1 MLPILPFLI
10 GGAIGTVAGV
20 VLKDVYDENRDDI
33 NQTFDDKIS
42 TIDEWLDKKFVALDK
57 YKDTL
62 YEDEENHFSNSVEEE
77 INFQSL
83 IEMKKRVYH
92 DSFISFVDF
101 YKKLE
106 NVDLGDLEYEEIDF
120 STVVLDEQIYDKNIQ
135 NNIKITTDLLFK
147 ANNLLNDIVL
157 NLGEAIKETV
167 DYQNFL
173 VKTKEVIKEAFSL
186 AKFIQKV
193 CINEDLSE
201 DVVIK
206 FSNIISNI
214 EEEIRI

>member
-20 VLKDVYDENRDDI
+20 VLKDVYDEKDDI
-33 NQTFDDKIS
+33 NQTFDNKIS
-42 TIDEWLDKKFVALDK
+42 TIDEWLDKKFVVLDK

-92 DSFISFVDF
+92 DSFISFIDF

-106 NVDLGDLEYEEIDF
+106 NIDLGDLEYEEIDF
-120 STVVLDEQIYDKNIQ
+120 STVVLDEQIYDRNIQ

-157 NLGEAIKETV
+157 NLGESIKETV
-167 DYQNFL
+167 DYQKFS

-201 DVVIK
+201 DVVVK

>member
-20 VLKDVYDENRDDI
+20 VLKDVYDEKDDI

-42 TIDEWLDKKFVALDK
+42 TVDEWLDKKFVALDK

-62 YEDEENHFSNSVEEE
+62 YEDEENHFSNSVKEE

-92 DSFISFVDF
+92 DSFISFIDF

-106 NVDLGDLEYEEIDF
+106 NIDLGDLEYEEIDF
-120 STVVLDEQIYDKNIQ
+120 STVVLDEQIYDRNIQ

-157 NLGEAIKETV
+157 NLGESIKETV
-167 DYQNFL
+167 DYQKFS

-201 DVVIK
+201 DVVVK

>member
-20 VLKDVYDENRDDI
+20 VLKDVYDEKDDI

-42 TIDEWLDKKFVALDK
+42 TVDEWLDKKFVVLDK

-62 YEDEENHFSNSVEEE
+62 YEDEENHFSNSVKEE

-120 STVVLDEQIYDKNIQ
+120 STVVLDEQIYDRNIQ

>member
-20 VLKDVYDENRDDI
+20 VLKDVYDEKDDI

-42 TIDEWLDKKFVALDK
+42 TVDEWLDKKFVALDK

-193 CINEDLSE
+193 CINENLSE
-201 DVVIK
+201 DVVVK

>member
-20 VLKDVYDENRDDI
+20 VLKDVYDEKDDI

-42 TIDEWLDKKFVALDK
+42 TVDEWLDKKFVALDK

-120 STVVLDEQIYDKNIQ
+120 STVVLDEQIYDRNIQ

-157 NLGEAIKETV
+157 NLGESIKETV
-167 DYQNFL
+167 DYQKFS

-201 DVVIK
+201 DVVVK

>member
-20 VLKDVYDENRDDI
+20 VLKDVYDEKDDI

-42 TIDEWLDKKFVALDK
+42 TVDEWLDKKFVALDK

-92 DSFISFVDF
+92 DSFISFIDF

-120 STVVLDEQIYDKNIQ
+120 STVVLDEQIYDRNIQ

-157 NLGEAIKETV
+157 NLGESIKETV
-167 DYQNFL
+167 DYQKFS

-201 DVVIK
+201 DVVVK

>member
-20 VLKDVYDENRDDI
+20 VLKDVYDEKDDI

-42 TIDEWLDKKFVALDK
+42 TVDEWLDKKFVALDK

-92 DSFISFVDF
+92 DSFISFIDF

-120 STVVLDEQIYDKNIQ
+120 STVVLDEQIYDRNIQ

>member
-20 VLKDVYDENRDDI
+20 VLKDVYDEKDDI

-42 TIDEWLDKKFVALDK
+42 TVDEWLDKKFVVLDK

-92 DSFISFVDF
+92 DSFISFIDF

-106 NVDLGDLEYEEIDF
+106 NIDLGDLEYEEIDF

>member
-1 MLPILPFLI
+1 MFRFLL
-10 GGAIGTVAGV
+10 GV
-20 VLKDVYDENRDDI
+20 VTGFVAKKYYDEKDDI
-33 NQTFDDKIS
+33 NQTFDNKIS
-42 TIDEWLDKKFVALDK
+42 TIDEWLDKKFVVLDK

-92 DSFISFVDF
+92 DSFISFIDF

-106 NVDLGDLEYEEIDF
+106 NIDLGDLEYEEIDF

-157 NLGEAIKETV
+157 NLGESIKETV
-167 DYQNFL
+167 DYQKFS

-201 DVVIK
+201 DVVVK

>member
-20 VLKDVYDENRDDI
+20 VLKDVYDEKDDI

-42 TIDEWLDKKFVALDK
+42 TVDEWLDKKFVVLDK

-92 DSFISFVDF
+92 DSFISFIDF

-106 NVDLGDLEYEEIDF
+106 NIDLGDLEYEEIDF
-120 STVVLDEQIYDKNIQ
+120 SAVVLDEQIYDRNIQ
-135 NNIKITTDLLFK
+135 NNIKITTGLLFK

-157 NLGEAIKETV
+157 NLGESIKETV
-167 DYQNFL
+167 DYQKFS

-201 DVVIK
+201 DVVVK

>member
-20 VLKDVYDENRDDI
+20 VLKDVYDEKDDI

-42 TIDEWLDKKFVALDK
+42 TVDEWLDKKFVALDK

-92 DSFISFVDF
+92 DSFISFIDF

-106 NVDLGDLEYEEIDF
+106 NIDLGDLEYEEIDF
-120 STVVLDEQIYDKNIQ
+120 STVVLDEQIYDRNIQ

-157 NLGEAIKETV
+157 NLGESIKETV
-167 DYQNFL
+167 DYQKFS

-193 CINEDLSE
+193 CINENLSE
-201 DVVIK
+201 DVVVK

>member
-20 VLKDVYDENRDDI
+20 VLKDVYDEKDDI

-42 TIDEWLDKKFVALDK
+42 TVDEWLDKKFVVLDK

-83 IEMKKRVYH
+83 IKMKKRVYH
-92 DSFISFVDF
+92 DSFISFIDF

-106 NVDLGDLEYEEIDF
+106 NIDLGDLEYEEIDF
-120 STVVLDEQIYDKNIQ
+120 STVVLDEQIYDRNIQ

-157 NLGEAIKETV
+157 NLGESIKETV
-167 DYQNFL
+167 DYQKFS

-201 DVVIK
+201 DVVVK

>member
-20 VLKDVYDENRDDI
+20 VLKDVYDEKDDI

-42 TIDEWLDKKFVALDK
+42 TVDEWLDKKFVVLDK

-157 NLGEAIKETV
+157 NLGESIKETV
-167 DYQNFL
+167 DYQKFS

-201 DVVIK
+201 DVVVK

>member
-20 VLKDVYDENRDDI
+20 VLKDVYDEKDDI

-42 TIDEWLDKKFVALDK
+42 TVDEWLDKKFVALDK

-62 YEDEENHFSNSVEEE
+62 YEDEENHFSNSIEEE
-77 INFQSL
+77 IIFQSL

-120 STVVLDEQIYDKNIQ
+120 STVVLDEQIYDRNIQ

-157 NLGEAIKETV
+157 NLGESIKETV
-167 DYQNFL
+167 DYQKFS

-193 CINEDLSE
+193 CINENLSE
-201 DVVIK
+201 DVVVK

>member
-20 VLKDVYDENRDDI
+20 VLKDVYDEKDDI

-42 TIDEWLDKKFVALDK
+42 TVDEWLDKKFVVLDK

-83 IEMKKRVYH
+83 IKMKKRVYH
-92 DSFISFVDF
+92 DSFISFIDF

-106 NVDLGDLEYEEIDF
+106 NIDLGDLEYEEIDF
-120 STVVLDEQIYDKNIQ
+120 STVVLDEQIYDRNIQ

-157 NLGEAIKETV
+157 NLGESIKETV
-167 DYQNFL
+167 DYQKFS

>member
-20 VLKDVYDENRDDI
+20 VLKDVYDEKDDI
-33 NQTFDDKIS
+33 NQTFDNKIS

-92 DSFISFVDF
+92 DSFISFIDF

-106 NVDLGDLEYEEIDF
+106 NIDLGDLEYEEIDF
-120 STVVLDEQIYDKNIQ
+120 STVVLDEQIYDRNIQ

-157 NLGEAIKETV
+157 NLGESIKETV
-167 DYQNFL
+167 DYQKFS

-201 DVVIK
+201 DVVVK

>member
-20 VLKDVYDENRDDI
+20 VLKDVYDEKDDI

-42 TIDEWLDKKFVALDK
+42 TVDEWLDKKFVVLDK

-92 DSFISFVDF
+92 DSFISFIDF

-106 NVDLGDLEYEEIDF
+106 NIDLGDLEYEEIDF
-120 STVVLDEQIYDKNIQ
+120 STVVLDEQIYDRNIQ

-157 NLGEAIKETV
+157 NLGESIKETV
-167 DYQNFL
+167 DYQKFS

-201 DVVIK
+201 DVVVK

>member
-20 VLKDVYDENRDDI
+20 VLKDVYDEKDDI

-42 TIDEWLDKKFVALDK
+42 TVDEWLDKKFVVLDK

-62 YEDEENHFSNSVEEE
+62 YEDEENHFSNSVKEE

-92 DSFISFVDF
+92 DSFISFIDF

-106 NVDLGDLEYEEIDF
+106 NIDLGDLEYEEIDF
-120 STVVLDEQIYDKNIQ
+120 STVVLDEQIYDRNIQ

-157 NLGEAIKETV
+157 NLGESIKETV
-167 DYQNFL
+167 DYQKFS

-201 DVVIK
+201 DVVVK

>member
-20 VLKDVYDENRDDI
+20 VLKDVYDEKDDI

-42 TIDEWLDKKFVALDK
+42 TVDEWLDKKFVALDK

-77 INFQSL
+77 IIFQSL

-120 STVVLDEQIYDKNIQ
+120 STVVLDEQIYDRNIQ

-167 DYQNFL
+167 DYQNFS

-201 DVVIK
+201 DVVVK

>member
-20 VLKDVYDENRDDI
+20 VLKDVYDEKDDI

-42 TIDEWLDKKFVALDK
+42 TVDEWLDKKFVALDK

>member
-10 GGAIGTVAGV
+10 GGAIGTVVGV
-20 VLKDVYDENRDDI
+20 VLKDVYDEKDDI

-42 TIDEWLDKKFVALDK
+42 TVDEWLDKKFVALDK

>member
-20 VLKDVYDENRDDI
+20 VLKDVYDEKDDI

-42 TIDEWLDKKFVALDK
+42 TVDEWLDKKFVVLDK

-83 IEMKKRVYH
+83 IKMKKRVYH
-92 DSFISFVDF
+92 DSFISFIDF

-120 STVVLDEQIYDKNIQ
+120 STVVLDEQIYDRNIQ

-157 NLGEAIKETV
+157 NLGESIKETV
-167 DYQNFL
+167 DYQKFS

-201 DVVIK
+201 DVVVK

>member
-20 VLKDVYDENRDDI
+20 VLKDVYDEKDDI

-42 TIDEWLDKKFVALDK
+42 TVDEWLDKKFVVLDK

-92 DSFISFVDF
+92 DSFISFIDF

-120 STVVLDEQIYDKNIQ
+120 STVVLDEQIYDRNIQ

-157 NLGEAIKETV
+157 NLGESIKETV
-167 DYQNFL
+167 DYQKFS
-173 VKTKEVIKEAFSL
+173 VKTKEVIKE
-186 AKFIQKV
+186 
-193 CINEDLSE
+193 
-201 DVVIK
+201 VIWLH
-206 FSNIISNI
+206 
-214 EEEIRI
+214 

>member
-20 VLKDVYDENRDDI
+20 VLKDVYDEKDDI

-42 TIDEWLDKKFVALDK
+42 TVDEWLDKKFVALDK

-92 DSFISFVDF
+92 DSFISFIDF

-106 NVDLGDLEYEEIDF
+106 NIDLGDLEYEEIDF
-120 STVVLDEQIYDKNIQ
+120 STVVLDEQIYDRNIQ

-157 NLGEAIKETV
+157 NLGESIKETV
-167 DYQNFL
+167 DYQKFS

-201 DVVIK
+201 DVVVK

>member
-20 VLKDVYDENRDDI
+20 VLKDVYDEKDDI

-42 TIDEWLDKKFVALDK
+42 TVDEWLDKKFVVLDK

-92 DSFISFVDF
+92 DSFISFIDF

-120 STVVLDEQIYDKNIQ
+120 STVVLDEQIYDRNIQ

-157 NLGEAIKETV
+157 NLGESIKETV
-167 DYQNFL
+167 DYQKFS

-201 DVVIK
+201 DVVVK

>member
-20 VLKDVYDENRDDI
+20 VLKDVYDEKDDI

-42 TIDEWLDKKFVALDK
+42 TVDEWLDKKFVALDK

-62 YEDEENHFSNSVEEE
+62 YEDEENHFSNSVKEE

-92 DSFISFVDF
+92 DSFISFIDF

-106 NVDLGDLEYEEIDF
+106 NIDLGDLEYEEIDF
-120 STVVLDEQIYDKNIQ
+120 STVVLDEQIYDRNIQ

-157 NLGEAIKETV
+157 NLGESIKETV
-167 DYQNFL
+167 DYQKFSL
-173 VKTKEVIKEAFSL
+173 KTKEVIKEAFSL

-201 DVVIK
+201 DVVVK

>member
-20 VLKDVYDENRDDI
+20 VLKDVYDEKDDI

-42 TIDEWLDKKFVALDK
+42 TVDEWLDKKFVALDK

-120 STVVLDEQIYDKNIQ
+120 STVVLDEQIYDRNIQ

-157 NLGEAIKETV
+157 NLGESIKETV
-167 DYQNFL
+167 DYQKFS

>member
-20 VLKDVYDENRDDI
+20 VLKDVYDEKDDI

-92 DSFISFVDF
+92 DSFISFIDF

-106 NVDLGDLEYEEIDF
+106 NIDLGDLEYEEIDF
-120 STVVLDEQIYDKNIQ
+120 STVVLDEQIYNRNIQ

-167 DYQNFL
+167 DYQNFS

-201 DVVIK
+201 DVVVK

>member
-20 VLKDVYDENRDDI
+20 VLKDVYDEKDDI

-42 TIDEWLDKKFVALDK
+42 TVDEWLDKKFVVLDK

-92 DSFISFVDF
+92 DSFISFIDF

-120 STVVLDEQIYDKNIQ
+120 STVVLDEQIYDRNIQ

-201 DVVIK
+201 DVVVK

>member
-20 VLKDVYDENRDDI
+20 VLKDVYDEKDDI

-42 TIDEWLDKKFVALDK
+42 TVDEWLDKKFVALDK

-77 INFQSL
+77 IIFQSL

-120 STVVLDEQIYDKNIQ
+120 STVVLDEQIYDRNIQ

-167 DYQNFL
+167 DYQNFS

-193 CINEDLSE
+193 CINENLSE
-201 DVVIK
+201 DVVVK

>member
-20 VLKDVYDENRDDI
+20 VLKDVYDEKDDI

-42 TIDEWLDKKFVALDK
+42 TVDEWLDKKFVVLDK

-92 DSFISFVDF
+92 DSFISFIDF

-106 NVDLGDLEYEEIDF
+106 NIDLGDLEYEEIDF
-120 STVVLDEQIYDKNIQ
+120 STVVLDEQIYDRNIQ

>member
-20 VLKDVYDENRDDI
+20 VLKDVYDEKDDI
-33 NQTFDDKIS
+33 NQNFDDKIYKL
-42 TIDEWLDKKFVALDK
+42 DEWLDKKFVALDK

-92 DSFISFVDF
+92 DSFISFIDF

-106 NVDLGDLEYEEIDF
+106 NIDLGDLEYEEIDF
-120 STVVLDEQIYDKNIQ
+120 STVVLDEQIYDRNIQ

-157 NLGEAIKETV
+157 NLGESIKETV
-167 DYQNFL
+167 DYQKFS

-201 DVVIK
+201 DVVVK